1 MLCCS
6 AVSAEP
12 SHLFCNEDSQAVK
25 TCKLVR
31 ALILEPRAISDMP
44 VVVWSAELREHVCR
58 ARCCILV
65 HEKTWSLSDSGQP
78 QNGKSGNAG
87 KVLESAGVVVIH
99 Y

>member
-1 MLCCS
+1 M
-6 AVSAEP
+6 
-12 SHLFCNEDSQAVK
+12 QA
-25 TCKLVR
+25 VR

-78 QNGKSGNAG
+78 QNGKSVMLARCWSL
-87 KVLESAGVVVIH
+87 LELLSYNTNLQQSYIILIIAAASSHRRGRH
-99 Y
+99 